1 MASRIIQWSR
11 LENKLPVAAGY
22 PRVKLTSPALP
33 LNLLL
38 CVLVTPQRVN
48 IQNGKGGILLRS
60 DLNLDGVSVVMN
72 QIVLVKNRLE
82 LLPPSFFVK
91 SP

>member
-11 LENKLPVAAGY
+11 LENKLPVSTGY